1 MFMGDW
7 MKDYQ
12 TQIPDLLA
20 SGIRV
25 LIYAGDQDFICNV
38 RPPRSPPSA
47 SRAHPRPTLTAL
59 HESFPGHPPPPFPC
73 RPILQS
79 RCGTMRPARA
89 LPTSLGCIRCAQW
102 LGNQAWTRAMEW
114 PGKAAFNQAKLV
126 PWTAGNMV
134 VEDAAPAGELWSAAN
149 FSFLRVYAAGHM
161 VPLDQPK
168 ASLAML
174 NAFTSGKI

>member
-1 MFMGDW
+1 
-7 MKDYQ
+7 
-12 TQIPDLLA
+12 
-20 SGIRV
+20 
-25 LIYAGDQDFICNV
+25 
-38 RPPRSPPSA
+38 
-47 SRAHPRPTLTAL
+47 
-59 HESFPGHPPPPFPC
+59 
-73 RPILQS
+73 
-79 RCGTMRPARA
+79 
-89 LPTSLGCIRCAQW
+89 
-102 LGNQAWTRAMEW
+102 MEW